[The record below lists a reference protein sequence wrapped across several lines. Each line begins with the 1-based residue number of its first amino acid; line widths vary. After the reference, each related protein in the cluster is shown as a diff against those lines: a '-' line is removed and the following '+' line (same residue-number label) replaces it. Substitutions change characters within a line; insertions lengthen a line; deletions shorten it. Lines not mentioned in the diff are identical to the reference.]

1 MEQKNVIAWDIQ
13 KGERSYRLELPM
25 DAPLGEAYD
34 VAREYLA
41 KVIDLVQSTALNK
54 ENAEKEEA
62 PEEQEAA
69 AESE

>member
-41 KVIDLVQSTALNK
+41 KVIELVQATAQKN
-54 ENAEKEEA
+54 EDAAQEDAPAEEV
-62 PEEQEAA
+62 A